1 MQQLIAPNM
10 EYPSILELGKVFTS
24 GINRKFD

>member
-10 EYPSILELGKVFTS
+10 EYPSILELGKVFS
-24 GINRKFD
+24 SIAWQYK

>member
-10 EYPSILELGKVFTS
+10 KYPSILELGKVFTS
-24 GINRKFD
+24 IAWQDK

>member
-10 EYPSILELGKVFTS
+10 EYPSILELEKVLTS
-24 GINRKFD
+24 TAWQYK